1 MPLLTNWDP
10 FAELNRFQEEMMNR
24 RLATPSGNLA
34 FRPAVDIF
42 EDAES
47 ITISAE
53 VPGVPAESMHVHVE
67 DNVLT
72 LKGERKLEKEEKKEG
87 YHRIE
92 RSYGSFVR
100 SFSLPEGVDAENV
113 HAEKKDGVLQIKLMK
128 KAKPAPKKIEIK
140 GEV

>member
-10 FAELNRFQEEMMNR
+10 FAELNRFQEELMNR
-24 RLATPSGNLA
+24 RMAAPGNLT

-42 EDAES
+42 EDKES

-53 VPGVPAESMHVHVE
+53 VPGVKAEDLHVAVE
-67 DNVLT
+67 DNILT
-72 LKGERKLEKEEKKEG
+72 LRGERKLEKEEKKEG

-92 RSYGSFVR
+92 RSYGSFAR
-100 SFSLPEGVDAENV
+100 SFSLPEGVDGDNV
-113 HAEKKDGVLQIKLMK
+113 NAEKKDGILVIKLMK

-140 GEV
+140 GEA